1 MAIHSPTT
9 LPHIPNQCGKNQHGG
24 VLAVLLYPLAFL
36 GLVTVILMIV
46 AMLYYQPSDKADTD
60 SKVLVAGSS
69 AKTLSPGLQ
78 ATFDRSCA
86 ICHSQPATGAP
97 TSGNTAAWQPRL
109 AQGMDSLLEHTIAGH
124 NGMPPMGLCMEC
136 SAPEFVA
143 FIEFMTQ
150 LDSGLECA
158 E

>member
-1 MAIHSPTT
+1 MPSINPAAAAKRDK
-9 LPHIPNQCGKNQHGG
+9 QAGG
-24 VLAVLLYPLAFL
+24 AVTFLLYPLAFI
-36 GLVTVILMIV
+36 GLLTVIV
-46 AMLYYQPSDKADTD
+46 AVIGLLYYQPADATISDSEK
-60 SKVLVAGSS
+60 LVAGSTVKS
-69 AKTLSPGLQ
+69 LSPELQ

-86 ICHSQPATGAP
+86 VCHNQPATGAP
-97 TSGNTAAWQPRL
+97 TSGNAAAWQPRL
-109 AQGMDSLLEHTIAGH
+109 AQGMESLLEHTTAGH

-136 SAPEFVA
+136 TQAEFVA